1 MADNDNVVLTLADYP
16 YCFDDIELNFP
27 LTWQE
32 TVKTVEDVQQTEAG
46 ADIIIV
52 TRYDKL
58 TVNVT
63 ARVTSTNLAI
73 FNTYSK
79 KKSFNLYRYDVNTGL
94 YDTRRVRMRNY
105 VRSLKRHSE
114 DLTITM
120 GVWDVS
126 FTLEEI

>member
-1 MADNDNVVLTLADYP
+1 MSTLADYP
-16 YCFDDIELNFP
+16 YCFDNIELNFP

-32 TVKTVEDVQQTEAG
+32 TVKTVESVQTTEAG
-46 ADIIIV
+46 SDVIIV

-73 FNTYSK
+73 FDTYSK

-94 YDTRRVRMRNY
+94 YDTRHVRMRNY
-105 VRSLKRHSE
+105 TRSLKRHTE
-114 DLTITM
+114 GLAVTM

-126 FTLEEI
+126 FALEEI

>member
-1 MADNDNVVLTLADYP
+1 MSTLADYP
-16 YCFDDIELNFP
+16 YCFDNIELDFP

-46 ADIIIV
+46 SDIVIV

-63 ARVTSTNLAI
+63 ARVTSTKLAI
-73 FNTYSK
+73 FDSYSK
-79 KKSFNLYRYDVNTGL
+79 KKSFNLYRYDVVRGL
-94 YDTRRVRMRNY
+94 YDTRVVRMRNY
-105 VRSLKRHSE
+105 TRSLKPHSQ
-114 DLTITM
+114 DLAVTM